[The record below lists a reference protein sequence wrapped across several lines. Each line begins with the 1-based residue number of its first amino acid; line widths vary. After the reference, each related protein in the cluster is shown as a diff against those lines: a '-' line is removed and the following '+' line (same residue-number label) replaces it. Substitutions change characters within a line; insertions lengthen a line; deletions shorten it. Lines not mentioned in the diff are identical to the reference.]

1 MASNEAGFGRQRGQW
16 EEGCGH
22 KELLSRLT
30 KVQWALQSK
39 GKQVT
44 WYHIND

>member
-1 MASNEAGFGRQRGQW
+1 MANSEAGFVRQRRKW

-22 KELLSRLT
+22 KELPSRLK

-39 GKQVT
+39 GKQAT
-44 WYHIND
+44 